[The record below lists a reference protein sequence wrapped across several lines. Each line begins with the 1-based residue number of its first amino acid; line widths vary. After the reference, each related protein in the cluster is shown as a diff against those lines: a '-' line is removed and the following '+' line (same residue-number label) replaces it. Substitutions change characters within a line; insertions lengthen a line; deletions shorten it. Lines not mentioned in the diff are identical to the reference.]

1 MCFKMFIKLYG
12 KGLVD
17 IIFEGN
23 WTKWGAIWSEII
35 QKFQICTSAQWK
47 FDLKSENLIAQKQ
60 DLCQWKYLTFA
71 FQKL

>member
-1 MCFKMFIKLYG
+1 MFIKLYG

-23 WTKWGAIWSEII
+23 WTNWVQFGLKSYTD
-35 QKFQICTSAQWK
+35 FQIWTSAQWK

>member
-1 MCFKMFIKLYG
+1 MWFKMFIKLYG

-17 IIFEGN
+17 IIFKVIELSGVQFGLKSY
-23 WTKWGAIWSEII
+23 TD
-35 QKFQICTSAQWK
+35 FQICTSAQWK

-71 FQKL
+71 FVKL